1 MTQKK
6 RIRED
11 IEIQYQEKTYRGT
24 RVIEGTRKLDQYI
37 VYEGRCLPDLKNYS
51 PDDKNTIMLSV
62 AKLML
67 SELVSGRTISAQPC
81 SKFGL

>member
-1 MTQKK
+1 M
-6 RIRED
+6 RED
-11 IEIQYQEKTYRGT
+11 IEIQYQEETYRGA

-37 VYEGRCLPDLKNYS
+37 IYEGRCLPDLKNYS
-51 PDDKNTIMLSV
+51 PSDKNTIMLSV

-81 SKFGL
+81 SKYGL